1 MLGGLV
7 IPILCGATADWCGGA
22 IGGSKGG
29 RFCCKEAAK
38 CSIQSHRTQKVAL
51 VSGTLY
57 LQGPRAGQARLD
69 PAIGVEDLPSTVL
82 IKDIL
87 AMKKSSE
94 VMTAYFNNMVN
105 QVQDEFLGGQGGSNL
120 SSPGS
125 WTPIELADVEVM
137 EEARRTMQ
145 SPSKLKMGPLLAE
158 MAATAPMGGP
168 KLEPSAPVPLDNTGK
183 GTLDES
189 SLGIILMGW
198 NNLLENVGHLS
209 DEMSVQ
215 NSSERQYRE
224 AVSTSLSKIQAS
236 VNLSDVKIQL
246 LITRIGEVPKGEDV
260 SVSLRE
266 AISHLQ
272 ESNQDVIG
280 EINKGRIGLVDH
292 SSRISKSEDSL
303 LTLSGNYKGLSKS
316 YKTHIKALY
325 GLIKGLT
332 SELQSIKSGNG
343 AKDENE
349 FEDFMETSPGEEGIS
364 ESFQELQEKVA
375 HLSGATN
382 QKVGR
387 DQFDDLKRA
396 VNKLEDKVKIGA
408 GNAGTSSFYQLQ
420 LDQLLDKIMIL
431 EGRVI
436 DESVK
441 LDDFSFGSFSDFKSS
456 FVEHEQVETAGW
468 FWDIFSVL
476 VVMKPKQLSGKDRA
490 DEQYSSLRVQS
501 TPFENDLAASMTHE
515 KPKLLYGSAS
525 HKDGFGNI
533 PSYAD
538 WIGQGN
544 ESIKTRLNTYVRDY
558 LEGVRGTISSS
569 LKGGGLARAL
579 LMKVMSQWTSFTSH
593 IDAFYQELV
602 HVSHFSPKTAFTLIG
617 RSSNAIWA
625 AMRPYRTRVAL
636 LGNMTTSHNKASYI
650 WGVLQCYRVMEEFI
664 EVGFQG
670 HPSFV
675 KEMSLFMLTERV
687 DPSQVRRIDETVSSL
702 RANVDSTSKANRMLE
717 EKYTALKRSY
727 DNLTNE
733 VRALATKS
741 KAAAP
746 ATPVKKKKKYQNPE
760 AKEAEG
766 GDEE

>member
-1 MLGGLV
+1 M
-7 IPILCGATADWCGGA
+7 
-22 IGGSKGG
+22 
-29 RFCCKEAAK
+29 
-38 CSIQSHRTQKVAL
+38 AL

-57 LQGPRAGQARLD
+57 LQGPRAGQARLE
-69 PAIGVEDLPSTVL
+69 PSIGMEDLLAGITVKEL
-82 IKDIL
+82 L
-87 AMKKSSE
+87 SMKKSSE
-94 VMTAYFNNMVN
+94 ILTVYFTNMAG
-105 QVQDEFLGGQGGSNL
+105 QLKDKFLGEQMDSNL
-120 SSPGS
+120 SSPGL
-125 WTPIELADVEVM
+125 WTPVELVDVELM
-137 EEARRTMQ
+137 EEARRSMQ

-158 MAATAPMGGP
+158 MAATAPMGSP
-168 KLEPSAPVPLDNTGK
+168 KLEPSAPISLDHTGK
-183 GTLDES
+183 GILDES
-189 SLGIILMGW
+189 SLGIVLMGW
-198 NNLLENVGHLS
+198 NNLLGNVGKLS
-209 DEMSVQ
+209 EEMSIQ
-215 NSSERQYRE
+215 NKNERIYQE
-224 AVSTSLSKIQAS
+224 AISTSLSKIQAS

-246 LITRIGEVPKGEDV
+246 LIARIGEVPKGDDK

-266 AISHLQ
+266 AISEVQ
-272 ESNQDVIG
+272 ESNNKVTK
-280 EINKGRIGLVDH
+280 EINKGQLGLGTQG
-292 SSRISKSEDSL
+292 SRISTAEDNMKTLPLYESPGTL
-303 LTLSGNYKGLSKS
+303 KVLQEAHESTVLTIDVKLITSGTIAN
-316 YKTHIKALY
+316 
-325 GLIKGLT
+325 
-332 SELQSIKSGNG
+332 NP
-343 AKDENE
+343 NE
-349 FEDFMETSPGEEGIS
+349 FDDIMDTSPRDGEMS
-364 ESFQELQEKVA
+364 ASLQELQEKVA
-375 HLSGATN
+375 HLTRSTN

-387 DQFDDLKRA
+387 EQFEELKRD
-396 VNKLEDKVKIGA
+396 VNKLEQRVKSGS
-408 GNAGTSSFYQLQ
+408 GNSGSSTFFQVQ

-441 LDDFSFGSFSDFKSS
+441 LDDYAFGSFSDFKTV
-456 FVEHEQVETAGW
+456 FVEVEQVEMAGW
-468 FWDIFSVL
+468 FWDIFSIL

-515 KPKLLYGSAS
+515 KPKLLYGAAS

-544 ESIKTRLNTYVRDY
+544 ESIKSWLNTYVRDY

-569 LKGGGLARAL
+569 KKGGGLARAL

-602 HVSHFSPKTAFTLIG
+602 HVSHFSPKTAFALIG

-675 KEMSLFMLTERV
+675 KEMSLFMLTERG

-702 RANVDSTSKANRMLE
+702 CANVETGSRANRNLE
-717 EKYTALKRSY
+717 GKYTALKRSY
-727 DNLTNE
+727 DNLTNK
-733 VRALATKS
+733 VRALATKN
-741 KAAAP
+741 KAATPAP
-746 ATPVKKKKKYQNPE
+746 PVKKKKKFQTPE
-760 AKEAEG
+760 AKEAEA
-766 GDEE
+766 DEE